1 MADNE
6 PPTSVEEGTPFSLS
20 APFCEP
26 SMLWKRTDGGRSS
39 PGPVSAWRRGGRGD
53 GVDVIGMGVPW
64 LPWRHSVNAVPPDTL
79 TASFRKKKRAYAIRE
94 QSGEGDTPQSTAQ
107 RWRPYELAPDT
118 DGVQHI
124 FKTSTSV
131 SRPPLLFFYIFFF
144 PHAAEDQS
152 SGRVRGKGG
161 AGEKTP
167 PFDSPNA

>member
-79 TASFRKKKRAYAIRE
+79 TASFRKKNE
-94 QSGEGDTPQSTAQ
+94 HT
-107 RWRPYELAPDT
+107 PYESKVGRVTRLSPQRNAGVHTSSHPTPMASSTFSKHPPASLAPLYSFFT
-118 DGVQHI
+118 YFFSHMQQRG
-124 FKTSTSV
+124 SV
-131 SRPPLLFFYIFFF
+131 IRACPR
-144 PHAAEDQS
+144 E
-152 SGRVRGKGG
+152 RRCRGKNT
-161 AGEKTP
+161 AV
-167 PFDSPNA
+167 